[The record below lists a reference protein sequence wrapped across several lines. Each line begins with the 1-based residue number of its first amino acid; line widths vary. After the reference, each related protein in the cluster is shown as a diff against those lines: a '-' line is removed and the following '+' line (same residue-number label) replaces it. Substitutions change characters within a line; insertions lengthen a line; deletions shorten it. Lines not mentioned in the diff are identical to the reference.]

1 MKKFFI
7 LSLIATFVSVLSVS
21 AQDNTYSMI
30 IKMAN
35 GTTFTIGP
43 NEVDSLWFNDGQ
55 VTVAGTNIM
64 DLVNSIAQLKYE
76 SDNLKRDNESQR
88 AWVIAM
94 LAQYAKKEELQM
106 CIDLIKMN
114 SRQIRGDAQ
123 IVNPETGEPYTW
135 QQYDW
140 EQGKYVDQ
148 PVTMEMVVH
157 KIQEN
162 YNELMARSD
171 AIYYELMEHTKA
183 LENQLQKMQEV
194 LEELQNTQ
202 K

>member
-21 AQDNTYSMI
+21 AQDNTYSMV

-64 DLVNSIAQLKYE
+64 DLVKKIAELKDE
-76 SDNLKRDNESQR
+76 NEATR
-88 AWVIAM
+88 AWVYAS
-94 LAQYAKKEELQM
+94 QSEYAKKVDLDAILYL
-106 CIDLIKMN
+106 IDNNAYRISGN
-114 SRQIRGDAQ
+114 AQ
-123 IVNPETGEPYTW
+123 IVNPETSEPYTW
-135 QQYDW
+135 RQYDW
-140 EQGKYVDQ
+140 ETGKYVDK
-148 PVTMEMVVH
+148 PVTMQMVVQTIEANYAELSMR
-157 KIQEN
+157 IQ
-162 YNELMARSD
+162 
-171 AIYYELMEHTKA
+171 
-183 LENQLQKMQEV
+183 
-194 LEELQNTQ
+194 ELQNAIANLSHEIDDLRN

>member
-7 LSLIATFVSVLSVS
+7 LSLIATFVSVFSVS

-64 DLVNSIAQLKYE
+64 DLINAIVQLKYE
-76 SDNLKRDNESQR
+76 SDSLKRDNESQW
-88 AWVIAM
+88 ACVNAM
-94 LAQYAKKEELQM
+94 SAQHAKMEDVQM
-106 CIDLIKMN
+106 CINLIEMN

-123 IVNPETGEPYTW
+123 IINPKTGEPYTW

-140 EQGKYVDQ
+140 EQGKYVDK
-148 PVTMEMVVH
+148 PVTMGMVV
-157 KIQEN
+157 QEIEKN
-162 YNELMARSD
+162 YAELMKRTQYLENEL
-171 AIYYELMEHTKA
+171 
-183 LENQLQKMQEV
+183 QKLAND
-194 LEELQNTQ
+194 LEELRN

>member
-7 LSLIATFVSVLSVS
+7 LSLIATFVSVFSVS

-64 DLVNSIAQLKYE
+64 DLINAIVQLKYE
-76 SDNLKRDNESQR
+76 SDSLKIDNEYQW
-88 AWVIAM
+88 AWVKAM
-94 LAQYAKKEELQM
+94 LADYAKKEELQM
-106 CIDLIKMN
+106 CIDLIEK
-114 SRQIRGDAQ
+114 SSYEIRGNAQ
-123 IVNPETGEPYTW
+123 IINPETGGTYTW
-135 QQYDW
+135 KKYDW
-140 EQGKYVDQ
+140 ELGKYVDQ
-148 PVTMEMVVH
+148 PVTMGMVVNR
-157 KIQEN
+157 IQEN
-162 YNELMARSD
+162 YDEQLARSD
-171 AIYYELMEHTKA
+171 ARYYELMEHTKA
-183 LENQLQKMQEV
+183 LENQLQELAKAI
-194 LEELQNTQ
+194 EELRN

>member
-64 DLVNSIAQLKYE
+64 DLINSIAQLKYE
-76 SDNLKRDNESQR
+76 SESQR
-88 AWVIAM
+88 EWVIGM
-94 LAQYAKKEELQM
+94 LPQYAKKEELQM
-106 CIDLIKMN
+106 CIDLIDK
-114 SRQIRGDAQ
+114 SSYEIRGNAQ
-123 IVNPETGEPYTW
+123 IINPETGEPYTW
-135 QQYDW
+135 SQYDQ
-140 EQGKYVDQ
+140 ELGRYVDK
-148 PVTMEMVVH
+148 PVTMEMVIH
-157 KIQEN
+157 KIEAN
-162 YNELMARSD
+162 YYELLDRSD
-171 AIYYELMEHTKA
+171 ARYYELMEHTKA
-183 LENQLQKMQEV
+183 LENQLHG
-194 LEELQNTQ
+194 L
-202 K
+202 

>member
-88 AWVIAM
+88 AWVNAM
-94 LAQYAKKEELQM
+94 LAEYAKMQDVQM
-106 CIDLIKMN
+106 CKDLIEMN
-114 SRQIRGDAQ
+114 ARQIRGNAQ
-123 IVNPETGEPYTW
+123 IVNPETGSTYTW
-135 QQYDW
+135 KQYDW

-148 PVTMEMVVH
+148 PVTMGIVVNR
-157 KIQEN
+157 IQEN
-162 YNELMARSD
+162 YDEQLARSD
-171 AIYYELMEHTKA
+171 ARYYELMEHTKA

>member
-76 SDNLKRDNESQR
+76 SDSLK
-88 AWVIAM
+88 
-94 LAQYAKKEELQM
+94 LAQYAEKEELQM

-140 EQGKYVDQ
+140 ELGRYVDQ
-148 PVTMEMVVH
+148 PVTMGMVV
-157 KIQEN
+157 QEIEKK
-162 YNELMARSD
+162 YADLMMRTQCLETELQELAK
-171 AIYYELMEHTKA
+171 AI
-183 LENQLQKMQEV
+183 
-194 LEELQNTQ
+194 EELRNTQ

>member
-7 LSLIATFVSVLSVS
+7 LSLIATFVSVFSVS

-76 SDNLKRDNESQR
+76 SDSLKIDNEYQW
-88 AWVIAM
+88 AWVKAM
-94 LAQYAKKEELQM
+94 LADYAKKEELQM
-106 CIDLIKMN
+106 CIDLIEK
-114 SRQIRGDAQ
+114 SSYEIRGNAQ
-123 IVNPETGEPYTW
+123 IINPETGGTYTW
-135 QQYDW
+135 KQYDW
-140 EQGKYVDQ
+140 ELGKYVDQ
-148 PVTMEMVVH
+148 PVTMGIVVNR
-157 KIQEN
+157 IQEN
-162 YNELMARSD
+162 YDEQLARSD
-171 AIYYELMEHTKA
+171 ARYYELMEHTKA
-183 LENQLQKMQEV
+183 LENQLQELAKAI
-194 LEELQNTQ
+194 EELRN

>member
-21 AQDNTYSMI
+21 AQDNTYSMV

-76 SDNLKRDNESQR
+76 SDNLKRDNESQW
-88 AWVIAM
+88 ACVNAM
-94 LAQYAKKEELQM
+94 SAQYAKKEELQM
-106 CIDLIKMN
+106 CIDLIEK
-114 SRQIRGDAQ
+114 SSYEIRGNAQ
-123 IVNPETGEPYTW
+123 IINPETGGTYTW
-135 QQYDW
+135 KQYDW
-140 EQGKYVDQ
+140 ELGKYVDQ
-148 PVTMEMVVH
+148 PVTMGIVVNR
-157 KIQEN
+157 IQEN
-162 YNELMARSD
+162 YDEQLARSD
-171 AIYYELMEHTKA
+171 ARYYELMEHTKA
-183 LENQLQKMQEV
+183 LENQLQELAKAI
-194 LEELQNTQ
+194 EELRN

>member
-55 VTVAGTNIM
+55 VTVAGTNIV
-64 DLVNSIAQLKYE
+64 DLINSIAQLKYE
-76 SDNLKRDNESQR
+76 SDSLKIDNEYQW
-88 AWVIAM
+88 AWVKAM
-94 LAQYAKKEELQM
+94 LADYAKKEELQM

-148 PVTMEMVVH
+148 PVTMGMVV
-157 KIQEN
+157 QEIEKK
-162 YNELMARSD
+162 YADLMMRTQCLETELQELAK
-171 AIYYELMEHTKA
+171 AI
-183 LENQLQKMQEV
+183 
-194 LEELQNTQ
+194 EELRNTQ

>member
-7 LSLIATFVSVLSVS
+7 LSLIATFVSVFSVS

-64 DLVNSIAQLKYE
+64 DLVNAIVQLKYE
-76 SDNLKRDNESQR
+76 SDSLKIDNEYQW
-88 AWVIAM
+88 AWVKAM
-94 LAQYAKKEELQM
+94 LADYAKKEELQM
-106 CIDLIKMN
+106 CIDLIEK
-114 SRQIRGDAQ
+114 SSYEIRGNAQ
-123 IVNPETGEPYTW
+123 IINPETGGTYTW
-135 QQYDW
+135 KKYDW
-140 EQGKYVDQ
+140 ELGKYVDQ
-148 PVTMEMVVH
+148 PVTMGMVVNR
-157 KIQEN
+157 IQEN
-162 YNELMARSD
+162 YDEQLARSD
-171 AIYYELMEHTKA
+171 ARYYELMEHTKA
-183 LENQLQKMQEV
+183 LENQLQELAKAI
-194 LEELQNTQ
+194 EELRN

>member
-76 SDNLKRDNESQR
+76 SDNLKRDNEYQW
-88 AWVIAM
+88 AWVKAM
-94 LAQYAKKEELQM
+94 LADYAKKEELQM
-106 CIDLIKMN
+106 CIDLIEK
-114 SRQIRGDAQ
+114 SSYEIRGNAQ
-123 IVNPETGEPYTW
+123 IINPETGGTYTW
-135 QQYDW
+135 KKYDW

-148 PVTMEMVVH
+148 PVTMGIVVNR
-157 KIQEN
+157 IQEN
-162 YNELMARSD
+162 YDEQLARSD
-171 AIYYELMEHTKA
+171 ARYYELMEHTKA
-183 LENQLQKMQEV
+183 LENQLQELAKAI
-194 LEELQNTQ
+194 EELRN

>member
-64 DLVNSIAQLKYE
+64 DLVNAIVQLKYE
-76 SDNLKRDNESQR
+76 SDSLKRDNESQW
-88 AWVIAM
+88 ACVNAM
-94 LAQYAKKEELQM
+94 SAQHAKMEDVQM
-106 CIDLIKMN
+106 CITLIEMN

-123 IVNPETGEPYTW
+123 IINPKTGEPYTW

-148 PVTMEMVVH
+148 PVTMGMVVNR
-157 KIQEN
+157 IQEN
-162 YNELMARSD
+162 YDEQLARSD
-171 AIYYELMEHTKA
+171 ARYYELMEHTKA
-183 LENQLQKMQEV
+183 LENQLQELAKAI
-194 LEELQNTQ
+194 EELRN

>member
-106 CIDLIKMN
+106 CIDLIEK
-114 SRQIRGDAQ
+114 SSYEIRGNAQ
-123 IVNPETGEPYTW
+123 IINPETGGTYTW
-135 QQYDW
+135 KQYDW
-140 EQGKYVDQ
+140 ELGKYVDQ
-148 PVTMEMVVH
+148 PVTMGMVV
-157 KIQEN
+157 QEIEKN
-162 YNELMARSD
+162 YADLMMRTQNLENEL
-171 AIYYELMEHTKA
+171 
-183 LENQLQKMQEV
+183 QKLAND
-194 LEELQNTQ
+194 LEELRN

>member
-106 CIDLIKMN
+106 CIDLIEK
-114 SRQIRGDAQ
+114 SSYEIRGNAQ
-123 IVNPETGEPYTW
+123 IINPETGGTYTW
-135 QQYDW
+135 KQYDW
-140 EQGKYVDQ
+140 ELGKYVDQ
-148 PVTMEMVVH
+148 PVTMGMVVNR
-157 KIQEN
+157 IQEN
-162 YNELMARSD
+162 YDEQLARSD
-171 AIYYELMEHTKA
+171 ARYYELMEHTKA
-183 LENQLQKMQEV
+183 LENQLQELAKAI
-194 LEELQNTQ
+194 EELRN

>member
-64 DLVNSIAQLKYE
+64 DLVNAIVQLKYE
-76 SDNLKRDNESQR
+76 SESQR
-88 AWVIAM
+88 DWVIAM

-106 CIDLIKMN
+106 CIDLIEK
-114 SRQIRGDAQ
+114 SSYEIRGNAQ
-123 IVNPETGEPYTW
+123 IINPETGGTYTW
-135 QQYDW
+135 KQYDW
-140 EQGKYVDQ
+140 ELGKYVDQ
-148 PVTMEMVVH
+148 PVTMGIVVNR
-157 KIQEN
+157 IQEN
-162 YNELMARSD
+162 YDEQLARSD
-171 AIYYELMEHTKA
+171 ARYYELMEHTKA
-183 LENQLQKMQEV
+183 LENQLQELVKAI
-194 LEELQNTQ
+194 EELRN

>member
-76 SDNLKRDNESQR
+76 SDSLKIDNEYQW
-88 AWVIAM
+88 AWVKAM
-94 LAQYAKKEELQM
+94 LADYAKKEELQM
-106 CIDLIKMN
+106 CIDLIEK
-114 SRQIRGDAQ
+114 SSYEIRGNAQ
-123 IVNPETGEPYTW
+123 IINPETGGTYTW
-135 QQYDW
+135 KKYDW

-148 PVTMEMVVH
+148 PVTMGIVVNR
-157 KIQEN
+157 IQEN
-162 YNELMARSD
+162 YDEQLARSD
-171 AIYYELMEHTKA
+171 ARYYELMEHTKA
-183 LENQLQKMQEV
+183 LENQLQELAKAI
-194 LEELQNTQ
+194 EELRN

>member
-64 DLVNSIAQLKYE
+64 DLINSIAQLKYE
-76 SDNLKRDNESQR
+76 SESQR
-88 AWVIAM
+88 EWVIGM
-94 LAQYAKKEELQM
+94 LPQYAKKEELQM
-106 CIDLIKMN
+106 CIDLIDK
-114 SRQIRGDAQ
+114 SSYEIRGNAQ
-123 IVNPETGEPYTW
+123 IINPETGSTYTW
-135 QQYDW
+135 KQYDW
-140 EQGKYVDQ
+140 ELGKYVDK
-148 PVTMEMVVH
+148 PVTMGMVV
-157 KIQEN
+157 QEIEKN
-162 YNELMARSD
+162 YADLMMRTQNLENEL
-171 AIYYELMEHTKA
+171 
-183 LENQLQKMQEV
+183 QKLAND
-194 LEELQNTQ
+194 LEELRN

>member
-7 LSLIATFVSVLSVS
+7 LSLIATFVSVFSVS

-64 DLVNSIAQLKYE
+64 DLINAIVQLKYE
-76 SDNLKRDNESQR
+76 SESQR
-88 AWVIAM
+88 DWVIAM

-106 CIDLIKMN
+106 CIDLIEK
-114 SRQIRGDAQ
+114 SSYEIRGNAQ
-123 IVNPETGEPYTW
+123 IINPETGGTYTW
-135 QQYDW
+135 KQYDW
-140 EQGKYVDQ
+140 ELGKYVDQ
-148 PVTMEMVVH
+148 PVTMGIVVNR
-157 KIQEN
+157 IQEN
-162 YNELMARSD
+162 YDEQLARSD
-171 AIYYELMEHTKA
+171 ARYYELMEHTKA
-183 LENQLQKMQEV
+183 LENQLQ
-194 LEELQNTQ
+194 
-202 K
+202 

>member
-76 SDNLKRDNESQR
+76 SDSLK
-88 AWVIAM
+88 
-94 LAQYAKKEELQM
+94 LAQYAEKEELQM

-171 AIYYELMEHTKA
+171 ARYYELMEHTKA

>member
-64 DLVNSIAQLKYE
+64 DLVNAIVQLA
-76 SDNLKRDNESQR
+76 D
-88 AWVIAM
+88 
-94 LAQYAKKEELQM
+94 YAKKEELQM

-148 PVTMEMVVH
+148 PVTMGMVV
-157 KIQEN
+157 QEIEKK
-162 YNELMARSD
+162 YADLMMRTQCLETELQELAK
-171 AIYYELMEHTKA
+171 AI
-183 LENQLQKMQEV
+183 
-194 LEELQNTQ
+194 EELRNTQ

>member
-7 LSLIATFVSVLSVS
+7 LSLIATFVSALSVN

-64 DLVNSIAQLKYE
+64 DLINSIAQLKYE
-76 SDNLKRDNESQR
+76 SESQR
-88 AWVIAM
+88 DWVIAM

-106 CIDLIKMN
+106 CIDLIEK
-114 SRQIRGDAQ
+114 SSYEIRGNAQ
-123 IVNPETGEPYTW
+123 IINPETGGTYTW
-135 QQYDW
+135 KQYDW
-140 EQGKYVDQ
+140 ELGKYVDQ
-148 PVTMEMVVH
+148 PVTMGIVVNR
-157 KIQEN
+157 IQEN
-162 YNELMARSD
+162 YDEQLARSD
-171 AIYYELMEHTKA
+171 ARYYELMEHTKA
-183 LENQLQKMQEV
+183 LENQLQELAKAI
-194 LEELQNTQ
+194 EELRN

>member
-7 LSLIATFVSVLSVS
+7 LSLIATFVSVFSVS

-64 DLVNSIAQLKYE
+64 DLINSIAQLKYE
-76 SDNLKRDNESQR
+76 SESQR
-88 AWVIAM
+88 DWVIAM

-106 CIDLIKMN
+106 CIDLIEK
-114 SRQIRGDAQ
+114 SSYEIRGNAQ
-123 IVNPETGEPYTW
+123 IINPETGGTYTW
-135 QQYDW
+135 KQYDW
-140 EQGKYVDQ
+140 ELGKYVDQ
-148 PVTMEMVVH
+148 PVTMGIVVNR
-157 KIQEN
+157 IQEN
-162 YNELMARSD
+162 YDEQLARSD
-171 AIYYELMEHTKA
+171 ARYYELMEHTKA
-183 LENQLQKMQEV
+183 LENQLQELAKAI
-194 LEELQNTQ
+194 EELRN

>member
-88 AWVIAM
+88 AWVNAM
-94 LAQYAKKEELQM
+94 LAEYAKMQDVQM
-106 CIDLIKMN
+106 CKDLIEMN
-114 SRQIRGDAQ
+114 ARQIRGNAQ
-123 IVNPETGEPYTW
+123 IVNPETGSTYTW
-135 QQYDW
+135 KQYDW

-148 PVTMEMVVH
+148 PVTMGMVV
-157 KIQEN
+157 QEIEKK
-162 YNELMARSD
+162 YADLMMRTQCLETELQELAK
-171 AIYYELMEHTKA
+171 AI
-183 LENQLQKMQEV
+183 
-194 LEELQNTQ
+194 EELRNTQ